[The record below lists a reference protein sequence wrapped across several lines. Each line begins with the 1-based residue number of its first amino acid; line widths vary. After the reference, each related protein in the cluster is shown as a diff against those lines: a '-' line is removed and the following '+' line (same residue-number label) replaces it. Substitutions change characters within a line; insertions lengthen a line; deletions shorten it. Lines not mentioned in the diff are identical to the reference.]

1 MPVSTARSVDRT
13 DLFEELRDG
22 LGCDYISDMKV
33 PPYRER
39 AKRHMAKK
47 ALEKYPLH
55 VLNDV
60 ADYLYGG
67 KHRFGTTAQAY
78 AFFREDGRK
87 MQE

>member
-1 MPVSTARSVDRT
+1 MLASTARSVDRT

-22 LGCDYISDMKV
+22 LGCDYISDMKF

-60 ADYLYGG
+60 AGG

-78 AFFREDGRK
+78 AFFCEDGRK